1 MLDSSGILCLSF
13 EDLVSNKV
21 HKTQYNCLSFG
32 SSLELQIG
40 GVFWL
45 KTPGPLIS
53 QTGCSCMAST
63 SDFFFSTLPQFL
75 LGKTE
80 VVRLP
85 CPKQELWNGWETNI
99 DGRTFKTAL
108 EQSSGS
114 EAPTPSAV
122 PGGHPCTY
130 TQRLSTGA
138 IIYRPWVSL
147 LAAVSL
153 HFPII
158 SQ

>member
-1 MLDSSGILCLSF
+1 MFNSSGILCLSF

-32 SSLELQIG
+32 SSLELQVG

-45 KTPGPLIS
+45 KLLGPWFLKRDVHVWSVLQI
-53 QTGCSCMAST
+53 
-63 SDFFFSTLPQFL
+63 FFFTLPQFL

-85 CPKQELWNGWETNI
+85 CPKEALWNGSETNI
-99 DGRTFKTAL
+99 GGRTFKTAL

-122 PGGHPCTY
+122 PGGHPCTH

-138 IIYRPWVSL
+138 IIYWPWVSL
-147 LAAVSL
+147 WAAVSL